1 MKVSCG
7 LNNDMKISVGKYEVY
22 DSGSVLS
29 HGNKD
34 ILFEIKNLKVRIKF
48 VSDPENANYDAK
60 ISLIENNTC
69 LLLTLVNFNNSLG
82 TGLTNPVEIGTINGS
97 RLYLQFVVYRLGES
111 DTRMFSYTWLTRKEG

>member
-1 MKVSCG
+1 
-7 LNNDMKISVGKYEVY
+7 MKISVGEYEVY

-29 HGNKD
+29 HGDKD

-48 VSDPENANYDAK
+48 ANDLENANYDAK